1 MSKFW
6 RLALG
11 TLWVKFISDTVKDRG
26 NPLTHYQKPSAQS
39 IQRFDLLCLMSL
51 SGIFQLYNGDQF

>member
-11 TLWVKFISDTVKDRG
+11 TLWVKFISDTVKDGG

-51 SGIFQLYNGDQF
+51 SAI